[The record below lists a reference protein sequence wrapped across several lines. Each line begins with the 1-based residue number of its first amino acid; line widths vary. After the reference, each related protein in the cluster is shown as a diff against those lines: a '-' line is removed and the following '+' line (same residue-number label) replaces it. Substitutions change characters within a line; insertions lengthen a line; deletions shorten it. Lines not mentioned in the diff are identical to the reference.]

1 MSKAPFALELD
12 NQKYVYV
19 HDVKRGLKCNCICP
33 SCKTPLSAKQ
43 GYENAW
49 HFAHATRSTSDKT
62 VTNCEYSF
70 YVSVTQ
76 MAKQLFMDRGS
87 LSLSLPAYNYR
98 VQSSNSNE
106 LHSSKREILITEASR
121 ISLNIQG
128 IETKLSRHAADVLGK
143 VGKFPFIIIFIHP
156 EKCFD
161 IDSELLDGER
171 AGIIGIDLTDSE
183 AIFDKQKDASIT
195 SFKEALSTYL
205 FDEIEHIQWLY
216 HPKESS
222 VIEKAAQHLAKES
235 SIGQCSRLDPAKEM
249 DFIDRA
255 LSGFRLNRGK

>member
-1 MSKAPFALELD
+1 MSKVPFALELD
-12 NQKYVYV
+12 TQKYVDV

-43 GYENAW
+43 GDENAW

-98 VQSSNSNE
+98 VQSSTSNSFYT
-106 LHSSKREILITEASR
+106 STREVLITEASS

-143 VGKFPFIIIFIHP
+143 VRGFPFIIIFTHP
-156 EKCFD
+156 EKRFEID
-161 IDSELLDGER
+161 IELLDGER
-171 AGIIGIDLTDSE
+171 AGIIGIDLTDSVS
-183 AIFDKQKDASIT
+183 IFHNQKGASIT
-195 SFKEALSTYL
+195 SFKEALSAYL
-205 FDEIEHIQWLY
+205 FDEIEHIKWLY
-216 HPKESS
+216 HPRESS
-222 VIEKAAQHLAKES
+222 VIEKAAQHLEKES
-235 SIGQCSRLDPAKEM
+235 SIDKSSRLDPAKEM

-255 LSGFRLNRGK
+255 LAGFHLNRGK

>member
-1 MSKAPFALELD
+1 MSKVPFALELD
-12 NQKYVYV
+12 TQKYVDV

-43 GYENAW
+43 GDENAW

-76 MAKQLFMDRGS
+76 MAKQLFMDKGG

-98 VQSSNSNE
+98 AQSSNLND
-106 LHSSKREILITEASR
+106 LHSSKREILITEASS

-143 VGKFPFIIIFIHP
+143 VGDFPFIIIFTHP
-156 EKCFD
+156 EKRFD

-171 AGIIGIDLTDSE
+171 AGIIGIDLTDSVS
-183 AIFDKQKDASIT
+183 IFNNQKDDSIT
-195 SFKEALSTYL
+195 SFKEALSAYL

-216 HPKESS
+216 HPRESS
-222 VIEKAAQHLAKES
+222 VIEKAVQQLEKEPSIDQNSHLAPE
-235 SIGQCSRLDPAKEM
+235 KEM